1 MEATQVLIVD
11 NCQCQCQCQ
20 RLVCKYVAMRRRIC
34 VALEFIA
41 HKKADTEL
49 TEQNK
54 QAMALTHGFAHG
66 IVQSVLF
73 SIRYALVV
81 VALDSA
87 SKILLRPIPA
97 LIYSRLHVSLMWL

>member
-1 MEATQVLIVD
+1 
-11 NCQCQCQCQ
+11 
-20 RLVCKYVAMRRRIC
+20 MRRRTC

-41 HKKADTEL
+41 HKKTDTEL

-73 SIRYALVV
+73 SIRYALAV
-81 VALDSA
+81 VASTLQA
-87 SKILLRPIPA
+87 QVLLRPIPA
-97 LIYSRLHVSLMWL
+97 LIHSMVAIQHDFL